1 METTRLILVLSLTV
15 VGMLLWQ
22 AWEQDY
28 GRGATESGPVPS
40 ADSPLPAPAG
50 PAAPEAPPPGPAANA
65 APMPGAAPAAENAV
79 ARVTIETDVLRLEI
93 GSRGAGIRR
102 AELLRYPVSL
112 EHRDEPFVLLNDS
125 GPDFYV
131 TQGGLLSHQPAPTD
145 TAEFQSSA
153 ETHTLAPGS
162 DDLEVPFTWSDAG
175 ITVRK
180 IYELRRGSYAIGVRY
195 EIENG
200 GADPWQGSAYSQI
213 QRVDPGRAGRRLVY
227 TYIGAVLSSPEER
240 YQKIDF
246 AKMREQKF
254 DQEVTAGWAAMLQH
268 YFVIALIPG
277 DAGAAYRYYTMALPE
292 ERFAVGAVGP
302 AITVAPGARGNI
314 ADRVY
319 VGPKLQ
325 HVLRETA
332 EGLDLTV
339 DYGALWFIAKPLFWC
354 LEQLRKITG
363 NWGWAIVLVTV
374 MLKLL
379 FYHLSAAGY
388 RSMANMRRVQ
398 PRLLAIRDRYKNDK
412 TRLNQAMM
420 QIYKEEK
427 INPFGG
433 CLPIVIQ
440 IPVFISL
447 YWVLLE
453 SVELRQSGFVLW
465 LHDLSTPD
473 PYWVL
478 PVLMGITM
486 FFQQRLNPAPMDPV
500 QQKVMQ
506 FMPFAFTIFFGFFPS
521 GLVLY
526 WLVNNILSIGQQ
538 WLITRNIER
547 AAAGAEGKP

>member
-195 EIENG
+195 VPKLFARNERVAIHQRSDAHGRVTSVMVGAIGVGRIGIAFDDSVVTNDGRKPGLHVYGDDPPRLERGDELGVFHLGSTVVLFLPPGGGHRWIE
-200 GADPWQGSAYSQI
+200 P
-213 QRVDPGRAGRRLVY
+213 
-227 TYIGAVLSSPEER
+227 
-240 YQKIDF
+240 
-246 AKMREQKF
+246 
-254 DQEVTAGWAAMLQH
+254 
-268 YFVIALIPG
+268 
-277 DAGAAYRYYTMALPE
+277 AGAAVRMGQALARK
-292 ERFAVGAVGP
+292 ER
-302 AITVAPGARGNI
+302 R
-314 ADRVY
+314 
-319 VGPKLQ
+319 
-325 HVLRETA
+325 
-332 EGLDLTV
+332 
-339 DYGALWFIAKPLFWC
+339 
-354 LEQLRKITG
+354 
-363 NWGWAIVLVTV
+363 
-374 MLKLL
+374 
-379 FYHLSAAGY
+379 
-388 RSMANMRRVQ
+388 
-398 PRLLAIRDRYKNDK
+398 
-412 TRLNQAMM
+412 
-420 QIYKEEK
+420 
-427 INPFGG
+427 
-433 CLPIVIQ
+433 
-440 IPVFISL
+440 
-447 YWVLLE
+447 
-453 SVELRQSGFVLW
+453 
-465 LHDLSTPD
+465 
-473 PYWVL
+473 
-478 PVLMGITM
+478 
-486 FFQQRLNPAPMDPV
+486 
-500 QQKVMQ
+500 
-506 FMPFAFTIFFGFFPS
+506 
-521 GLVLY
+521 
-526 WLVNNILSIGQQ
+526 
-538 WLITRNIER
+538 
-547 AAAGAEGKP
+547 